1 MGTRQYDRLLAC
13 AHKIRALAQAGPE
26 MDLMSLTSERARW
39 TVRVLTGED
48 FKRVYTPSDLSE
60 IPFSSRTLLEGLI
73 GHGIMAPGDTAEL
86 IAMLRKV
93 SSSTAF
99 HDRILEALF
108 SQQKIRDI
116 KHLIPSKWKLGWIAC
131 ECSLSDDMNVQ
142 NWPLSFVEGPRTSNP
157 I

>member
-1 MGTRQYDRLLAC
+1 MGTRQYDRLLVC
-13 AHKIRALAQAGPE
+13 AHNIRALAQADPE

-48 FKRVYTPSDLSE
+48 FKRVYTPPDLSE

-86 IAMLRKV
+86 IAMLQKV

-116 KHLIPSKWKLGWIAC
+116 KHLIPSKWKLG
-131 ECSLSDDMNVQ
+131 
-142 NWPLSFVEGPRTSNP
+142 
-157 I
+157 